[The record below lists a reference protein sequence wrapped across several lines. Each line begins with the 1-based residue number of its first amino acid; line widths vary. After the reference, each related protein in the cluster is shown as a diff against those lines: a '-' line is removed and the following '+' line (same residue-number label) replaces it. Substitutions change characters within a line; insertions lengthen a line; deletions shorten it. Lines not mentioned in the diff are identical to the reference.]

1 MVPLFIEALIY
12 KKIIS
17 GDTSD
22 KDDIMVTN
30 LHRGG
35 GGAWE
40 QGTMSKPG
48 SVEYSGRG
56 CEFESEAG
64 VIDVDYHH
72 ILANTRRS
80 NNVILVLA

>member
-1 MVPLFIEALIY
+1 MP
-12 KKIIS
+12 
-17 GDTSD
+17 
-22 KDDIMVTN
+22 
-30 LHRGG
+30 
-35 GGAWE
+35 
-40 QGTMSKPG
+40 KPG

-56 CEFESEAG
+56 CEFESEAS